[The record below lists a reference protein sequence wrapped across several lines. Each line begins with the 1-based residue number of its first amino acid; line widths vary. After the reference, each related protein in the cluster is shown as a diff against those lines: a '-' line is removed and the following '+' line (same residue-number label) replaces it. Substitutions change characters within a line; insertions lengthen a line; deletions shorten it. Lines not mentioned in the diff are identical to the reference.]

1 MFLGFWLFE
10 ESVVQI
16 VTITFTSLIIL
27 ELLNIYTE
35 LTSFNLIVFISQI
48 LTFIIY
54 ILSIVFLK
62 DQIDVAA
69 IDVTFLERVGIIVLV
84 AWGPIQIMK
93 FVRKRLDPTEN
104 EKIMKN
110 IK

>member
-10 ESVVQI
+10 QSVVQI
-16 VTITFTSLIIL
+16 VTITFTSLILL

-35 LTSFNLIVFISQI
+35 LTSFNLIVFVSQI
-48 LTFIIY
+48 LTFAIY
-54 ILSIVFLK
+54 ILSIVFLR
-62 DQIDVAA
+62 DQIDVAS
-69 IDVTFLERVGIIVLV
+69 IDLKFMERVGIIVAI

-93 FVRKRLDPTEN
+93 YIRKKLDPTEN
-104 EKIMKN
+104 QKIMKN

>member
-69 IDVTFLERVGIIVLV
+69 IDVTFMERVGIIVLV

>member
-35 LTSFNLIVFISQI
+35 LTSFSIIVFISQI
-48 LTFIIY
+48 LKFGFFIIW
-54 ILSIVFLK
+54 IIFFK
-62 DQIDVAA
+62 D
-69 IDVTFLERVGIIVLV
+69 
-84 AWGPIQIMK
+84 
-93 FVRKRLDPTEN
+93 
-104 EKIMKN
+104 
-110 IK
+110 

>member
-48 LTFIIY
+48 LTFGLY
-54 ILSIVFLK
+54 ILSIVLLK

-69 IDVTFLERVGIIVLV
+69 IDVLFIERVAIIVAF

-93 FVRKRLDPTEN
+93 YIRKKVDPTEN

-110 IK
+110 IA